1 MLVGKLC
8 PTPSLKVEQEGRME
22 AFKAAI
28 RRMTDR
34 ECLLRVIARLKKRH
48 EKYFERG
55 SPKFSYYA
63 NALQAAMARD
73 AELA

>member
-1 MLVGKLC
+1 
-8 PTPSLKVEQEGRME
+8 ME